1 MKKNQTLTFIITFIA
16 VFFSFN
22 SLISEYLSFNIIK
35 KTDTEITF
43 KYNNTSASE
52 RVIMIIREAKDTIY
66 TIDKNFD
73 YNKYDI
79 RNNDFTKKNDAN
91 KLSEF
96 TNIENK
102 YFVIVDSSNLKN
114 IEKSVASLKPST
126 KYSIDIYKINKD
138 NFSTESFPFVTL
150 APEPTE
156 QARQIAFLGK
166 ESDAITLTWT
176 NGNGKGRVIFASMDT
191 IKDFPVDGVEYKPS
205 RIFSDSVSKIK
216 NNSETYCVY
225 NSLLDSEKRITI
237 KNVDYGDYFFRI
249 FEYNGN
255 KDSIN
260 YITSSNKSNP
270 RNKFIYIL
278 KAPKALDAEKVTNN
292 SFDAK
297 WKHVLR
303 CQGYLLEVAE
313 DEAFTKMIDI
323 FNPADVGY
331 CESINVDG
339 LKPNTI
345 YFYRLRT
352 IGYDDISEYSNII
365 KVKTKK

>member
-1 MKKNQTLTFIITFIA
+1 MKRNQSLTIIITFIA
-16 VFFSFN
+16 VIFSYNF
-22 SLISEYLSFNIIK
+22 LISENLSFNIIK
-35 KTDTEITF
+35 KTDKDITF
-43 KYNNTSASE
+43 KYSNNFATE
-52 RVIMIIREAKDTIY
+52 RVIMIIRDAKDSIF
-66 TIDKNFD
+66 TIDTNFD

-79 RNNDFTKKNDAN
+79 RNNDFSKKNNAV

-96 TNIENK
+96 PNIENK
-102 YFVIVDSSNLKN
+102 YFVLVDSSNLKT
-114 IEKSVASLKPST
+114 IEKSVSSLKPVT
-126 KYSIDIYKINKD
+126 KYSIDLYKINKD
-138 NFSTESFPFVTL
+138 KFSTESFPFVTL

-156 QARQIAFLGK
+156 QASQIAFIGNETDK
-166 ESDAITLTWT
+166 ITLTWT
-176 NGNGKGRVIFASMDT
+176 NGNGTGRVIFASMDT

-205 RIFSDSVSKIK
+205 RFFSDSVSKIK
-216 NNSETYCVY
+216 NNSETFCVY
-225 NSLLDSEKRITI
+225 NSLLDKEKKITI
-237 KNVDYGDYFFRI
+237 NNVGYGDYFFRI
-249 FEYNGN
+249 FEFNGS
-255 KDSIN
+255 KDSVN
-260 YITSSNKSNP
+260 YLTSSNKSNP

-278 KAPKALDAEKVTNN
+278 KAPKALEAENVTNN

-313 DEAFTKMIDI
+313 DESFTKLFDI

-339 LKPNTI
+339 LKPNTT

-352 IGYDDISEYSNII
+352 IGYDDISDYSNII

>member
-1 MKKNQTLTFIITFIA
+1 MKRNQTLTLIITFIA
-16 VFFSFN
+16 IFFSFN
-22 SLISEYLSFNIIK
+22 SLISENLSFNIIK

-43 KYNNTSASE
+43 KYSNTSATD
-52 RVIMIIREAKDTIY
+52 RVIVIIREAKDSIFK
-66 TIDKNFD
+66 IDIN
-73 YNKYDI
+73 NKFKT
-79 RNNDFTKKNDAN
+79 NDSAL

-96 TNIENK
+96 TNIDKK
-102 YFVIVDSSNLKN
+102 YFVLVDSSNLKT
-114 IEKSVASLKPST
+114 IEKSVAFLKPVT
-126 KYSIDIYKINKD
+126 KYSIDLYKINKD
-138 NFSTESFPFVTL
+138 KFSTESFPFATL

-156 QARQIAFLGK
+156 QASQIAFIGK
-166 ESDAITLTWT
+166 ETDKITLTWT
-176 NGNGKGRVIFASMDT
+176 NGNGTGRVVFASMDT
-191 IKDFPVDGVEYKPS
+191 IKDFPLDGVEYKSS
-205 RIFSDSVSKIK
+205 RFFSDSVSKVK
-216 NNSETYCVY
+216 NNSETFCVY

-237 KNVDYGDYFFRI
+237 NNVGYGDYFFRI
-249 FEYNGN
+249 FEFKGS

-260 YITSSNKSNP
+260 YLTSSTKSNP